1 MNKLKSV
8 STQII
13 GLLAVGIIAY
23 SVCLFLFVHSELN
36 KGFKEN
42 YEVSIQKEQN
52 SVQERIDEILNSLNN
67 ITDWIYEEFNEDC
80 IRNKNI

>member
-42 YEVSIQKEQN
+42 YV
-52 SVQERIDEILNSLNN
+52 
-67 ITDWIYEEFNEDC
+67 
-80 IRNKNI
+80 